1 MSWMHR
7 HLSYKSIVS
16 TVYKTHHRL
25 ACTHGVLFFNHRCNF
40 QGMWANSDDEDTPG
54 FGRGRRKKKDYTAPI
69 GFVSGGIKQ
78 GSKIKK
84 EGDDDDSSVSMN
96 ILLGNYMCID
106 MYTYLPRVYNCFS
119 PSWGWI
125 EMD

>member
-1 MSWMHR
+1 MVH
-7 HLSYKSIVS
+7 
-16 TVYKTHHRL
+16 KTHHRL
-25 ACTHGVLFFNHRCNF
+25 ACMHGVLFFNHQCNF

-96 ILLGNYMCID
+96 YIE
-106 MYTYLPRVYNCFS
+106 YTVSKLHVY
-119 PSWGWI
+119 
-125 EMD
+125 

>member
-7 HLSYKSIVS
+7 RLSYESV
-16 TVYKTHHRL
+16 VHRL
-25 ACTHGVLFFNHRCNF
+25 ACTCTHGVLFFNHQFYF

-106 MYTYLPRVYNCFS
+106 MYRYLPRVHNCFS
-119 PSWGWI
+119 LFWGWV

>member
-7 HLSYKSIVS
+7 RLSYKSV
-16 TVYKTHHRL
+16 VHRL
-25 ACTHGVLFFNHRCNF
+25 ACTCTHGVLFFNHQFYF

-106 MYTYLPRVYNCFS
+106 MYRYLPRVYNCFS
-119 PSWGWI
+119 LFWGWV